1 MSVKTKQVKTILRR
15 VASLLLACLTVL
27 MLAPQA
33 SGEAL
38 QIERGKVTIY
48 QFDWMNSYEELTD
61 PNLFPEGEWVD
72 VMLAWDD
79 TTSSDSWG
87 NGKVWV
93 AGAATNSKGHGTYKG
108 NNDGYY
114 SGYDDF
120 GYWADESWYIGAD
133 SGISIEAESFFT
145 QNDWG
150 HFRIRRVGKDSD
162 GGNES
167 ETADGKKDSPTFHFA
182 MLDGNGTHWGF
193 GLQEV
198 STRDATVWKPNRLW
212 LEQYMDTRQYTAMT
226 FQLFADP
233 AQRDKADYRYGT
245 INIFEPRTMFE
256 FDHYFTHNGN
266 TISMSLIYLAGKD
279 WNRGFR
285 VYTRTVR
292 SFDVFVDD
300 ITVNKGVTFR
310 IDEDVMLPDDTTI
323 TVKDGGV
330 MVVNSHL
337 ILNGKIVVEE
347 GGTVILNEGATVNP
361 YYNET
366 DYAGCVDI
374 RGGNVVMLDGAKLIC
389 DSAESY
395 ISITEG
401 GSLINN
407 GLVVASHLRLSEA
420 ALLRNEAGSTFVIGH
435 NIGDSHASAKGDPIS
450 QILKEM
456 SSTGTRSD
464 ISITGQSK
472 FINRGKIIS
481 RASDDSM
488 YMPVVV
494 TVADA
499 AVGRNEG
506 NGTTE
511 GISGTYTTFSWT
523 DMTILNS
530 VNENFWP
537 E

>member
-1 MSVKTKQVKTILRR
+1 MSVNKKKGKSVLRR

-27 MLAPQA
+27 PLVPQA

-72 VMLAWDD
+72 IMLAWDN

-87 NGKVWV
+87 DGKVWV
-93 AGAATNSKGHGTYKG
+93 AGRPINSKGHGTYKG

-120 GYWADESWYIGAD
+120 GYWADESWYIGGD
-133 SGISIEAESFFT
+133 SNISIEAESFFT

-162 GGNES
+162 SGNET
-167 ETADGKKDSPTFHFA
+167 ETANGKKDSPTFHFA
-182 MLDGNGTHWGF
+182 MLDGNNTHWGF
-193 GLQEV
+193 GLQQV

-233 AQRDKADYRYGT
+233 AKKNDAEYRYGT
-245 INIFEPRTMFE
+245 INIFEPRTFLE
-256 FDHYFTHNGN
+256 SDHYFTHNGN
-266 TISMSLIYLAGKD
+266 TISMSLIYLAGKG

-300 ITVNKGVTFR
+300 ITVKKGVTFR
-310 IDEDVMLPDDTTI
+310 IDEDVMLSDDTTI
-323 TVKDGGV
+323 TVEDGGV

-347 GGTVILNEGATVNP
+347 GGTVILNEGAAVNP

-374 RGGNVVMLDGAKLIC
+374 RGGNLVMMDGAKLIS
-389 DSAESY
+389 DGTESY

-407 GLVVASHLRLSEA
+407 GLVITTHMRLSEA
-420 ALLRNEAGSTFVIGH
+420 ALFRNEEDATFVIGH
-435 NIGDSHASAKGDPIS
+435 NIGDSHASAKSDPIS
-450 QILKEM
+450 RIINEM
-456 SSTGTRSD
+456 THQTGFSSLSVA
-464 ISITGQSK
+464 GQSL

-481 RASDDSM
+481 R
-488 YMPVVV
+488 P
-494 TVADA
+494 
-499 AVGRNEG
+499 AVGNGRTAVNVAVSATATVRTEG
-506 NGTTE
+506 NGTTQGVSRGSE
-511 GISGTYTTFSWT
+511 VKVGTTAIVVTE
-523 DMTILNS
+523 NS
-530 VNENFWP
+530 NFWP
-537 E
+537 K

>member
-1 MSVKTKQVKTILRR
+1 MSVNTKKVKTVLRR
-15 VASLLLACLTVL
+15 VTSLLLACLVVL
-27 MLAPQA
+27 PLVPQA

-38 QIERGKVTIY
+38 QVERGKVTIY

-61 PNLFPEGEWVD
+61 PNIFPEGQWVD
-72 VMLAWDD
+72 IMLAWDD

-93 AGAATNSKGHGTYKG
+93 AGRPINSKGHGTFKG
-108 NNDGYY
+108 NNNGYY
-114 SGYDDF
+114 DAYDEF
-120 GYWADESWYIGAD
+120 GYWADESWYIGGD

-162 GGNES
+162 GDNET
-167 ETADGKKDSPTFHFA
+167 ETANGKKDSPTFNFA
-182 MLDGNGTHWGF
+182 VWDNEGKHWGF
-193 GLQEV
+193 GWQKV
-198 STRDATVWKPNRLW
+198 STPQTTSWTDNRLW
-212 LEQYMDTRQYTAMT
+212 EEIYMENRQYEELT

-245 INIFEPRTMFE
+245 INIFDPRSMVE
-256 FDHYFTHNGN
+256 FDPYFTHNGN
-266 TISMSLIYLAGKD
+266 TISMSWIYYAGKG

-337 ILNGKIVVEE
+337 ILNGSVVVEE
-347 GGTVILNEGATVNP
+347 GGTVILNENATVSP
-361 YYNET
+361 YYNES
-366 DYAGCVDI
+366 DNSGSFDI
-374 RGGNVVMLDGAKLIC
+374 RGGNVVMMDNAKLVS
-389 DSAESY
+389 DSENSF

-435 NIGDSHASAKGDPIS
+435 NIGDSHASAKADPIS

-464 ISITGQSK
+464 ISITGKSK

-481 RASDDSM
+481 RASADSI

-511 GISGTYTTFSWT
+511 GISGTYTTINWT
-523 DMTILNS
+523 DITILTS

>member
-1 MSVKTKQVKTILRR
+1 MSVNTKKVKTVLRR
-15 VASLLLACLTVL
+15 VASLLLACLVVL
-27 MLAPQA
+27 PLVPQA

-38 QIERGKVTIY
+38 QVERGKVTIY

-61 PNLFPEGEWVD
+61 PNIFPEGQWVD

-93 AGAATNSKGHGTYKG
+93 AGRPTNSKGNGTYKG

-114 SGYDDF
+114 SGYDEF
-120 GYWADESWYIGAD
+120 GYWADESWYIGGD

-150 HFRIRRVGKDSD
+150 HFRIRRVGLDDDGDNVTETANGEKDS
-162 GGNES
+162 
-167 ETADGKKDSPTFHFA
+167 ATFHFA

-193 GLQEV
+193 GLQKV
-198 STRDATVWKPNRLW
+198 STREATVWKPNRLW
-212 LEQYMDTRQYTAMT
+212 QEQYMDTRQYTEMT

-233 AQRDKADYRYGT
+233 AKRNNTDYRYGT
-245 INIFEPRTMFE
+245 INIFEPRSALE
-256 FDHYFTHNGN
+256 KDHYFAHNGN
-266 TISMSLIYLAGKD
+266 TISMKQYYFAGKD
-279 WNRGFR
+279 WDRGFR
-285 VYTRTVR
+285 LYTRTVR

-300 ITVNKGVTFR
+300 IVVNKGVTFR

-337 ILNGKIVVEE
+337 VLNGSVVVEE
-347 GGTVILNEGATVNP
+347 GGTVILNENAAVSP
-361 YYNET
+361 YYNES
-366 DYAGCVDI
+366 DNSGSFDI
-374 RGGNVVMLDGAKLIC
+374 RGGNVVMMDNAKLVS
-389 DSAESY
+389 DSENSF

-420 ALLRNEAGSTFVIGH
+420 ALLRNEVGSTFVIGH
-435 NIGDSHASAKGDPIS
+435 NIGDRHASAKADPIS

-481 RASDDSM
+481 RASADSV

-511 GISGTYTTFSWT
+511 GISGTYTTLSMAN
-523 DMTILNS
+523 MTILNS
-530 VNENFWP
+530 VNKNFWP